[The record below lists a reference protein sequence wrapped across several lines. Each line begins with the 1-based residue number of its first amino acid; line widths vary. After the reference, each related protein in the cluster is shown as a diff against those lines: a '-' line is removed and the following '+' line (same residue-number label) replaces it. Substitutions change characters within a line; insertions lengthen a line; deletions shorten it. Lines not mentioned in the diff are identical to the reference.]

1 MPSRHFRHQEARD
14 VLVVLSIAASV
25 TGLTALCAGLSTPD
39 PPQGTTIM
47 VPRSAR
53 DENTQRVQFG
63 EYCRCHSTPPHVGAT
78 TRPTMG
84 DPLGATESEAQRQ
97 LSATQGSP
105 ELTLEEIVRRATG
118 KEPQSDTT
126 VSLRGWGVHRGRAHR
141 AEPDA
146 ARHYLLEMSAR
157 LRRTTL
163 GADQGT
169 RDTVSSDIYTYYW
182 LGVTVHSTER

>member
-1 MPSRHFRHQEARD
+1 MPSRRSRHQEARD

-39 PPQGTTIM
+39 PPQRTAIRA
-47 VPRSAR
+47 PRAAG

-63 EYCRCHSTPPHVGAT
+63 ESCRCHRMPPHGGAP
-78 TRPTMG
+78 TRPTRG
-84 DPLGATESEAQRQ
+84 DDLRAAESDAQRQ
-97 LSATQGSP
+97 SNATRGRP
-105 ELTLEEIVRRATG
+105 DLTLEEIVRRATG
-118 KEPQSDTT
+118 KEHLPDTT
-126 VSLRGWGVHRGRAHR
+126 VSLRGWDVRWGRAHR
-141 AEPDA
+141 AEPGA

-169 RDTVSSDIYTYYW
+169 RDTVSSDISTYYW
-182 LGVTVHSTER
+182 LGVTVHSTGR